1 MYASSV
7 LPSVSALVPIFTLR
21 GVIFWCLVY
30 EATIKLL
37 LLATHPASEAYIWT
51 SENWSR
57 FALRRVV
64 VDFVINIL
72 YPLTQTILTTN
83 WILNLIPLI
92 LSIVNVF
99 MAF

>member
-1 MYASSV
+1 MYACSV
-7 LPSVSALVPIFTLR
+7 LPSVTALVPIFTLR

-37 LLATHPASEAYIWT
+37 LLGTHPASEAYIWT
-51 SENWSR
+51 YENWYR

-72 YPLTQTILTTN
+72 YPLSQAILTTN
-83 WILNLIPLI
+83 WILNLVPLI
-92 LSIVNVF
+92 FSIVNVF
-99 MAF
+99 VAF